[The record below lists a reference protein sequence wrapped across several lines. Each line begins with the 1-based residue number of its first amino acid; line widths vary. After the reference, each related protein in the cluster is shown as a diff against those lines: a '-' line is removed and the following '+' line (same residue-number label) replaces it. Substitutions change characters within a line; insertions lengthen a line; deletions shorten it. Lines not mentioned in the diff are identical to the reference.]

1 MPKVYVKAE
10 QATKRILF
18 SSTDTATA
26 GYTKIGSFD
35 HPDAT
40 YPDSYVIFHGI
51 RGLMYFRDGA
61 DITKTAF
68 FPKSL
73 TNFNEWKIINADPS
87 VVPVVTLSFDV
98 HEYAADTETTGAALE
113 LGDELATYTGTR
125 YLRVV
130 PRPTG
135 SVGEITVTVTGDE
148 AEHFHAEL
156 DASKG
161 FGVIAYSRDED
172 TPLAAKVTL
181 TIRQGSGQFY
191 TTMITADL

>member
-1 MPKVYVKAE
+1 MPKVYIKAE
-10 QATKRILF
+10 QASKRILF

-61 DITKTAF
+61 DITKEAF

-73 TNFNEWKIINADPS
+73 TNFNEWTIINADPS
-87 VVPVVTLSFDV
+87 AVPVVTLSFDV
-98 HEYAADTETTGAALE
+98 HEYAADTEYTGAAIE
-113 LGDELATYTGTR
+113 LGSELATYDHLR

-135 SVGEITVTVTGDE
+135 SVGEITVTVTGDD
-148 AEHFHAEL
+148 AEHFHVEL
-156 DASKG
+156 DTSKG
-161 FGVIAYSRDED
+161 FGVIAYSRDSDIPFTSE
-172 TPLAAKVTL
+172 ATL

-191 TTMITADL
+191 LKLITAEL